1 MSLNNF
7 YSIDM
12 AKKKKVREVRL
23 LLSSLQFEPYS
34 ELKEV
39 HTTKSILK
47 EVFSYL
53 RTQRNEGKG
62 HLIDRHENRDKAE
75 PRELFMIS
83 HRDIPSEG
91 RIRCSM
97 ALLRK
102 GKQPKLKPTD
112 KFKLLPLSSMDG
124 DIAEDTHFFI
134 DYNSSKCVICAE
146 YNDKGPRLSYL
157 EFYFRNVAGPSNLK
171 IAKSTSMP
179 AFFNNTIEE
188 TLHEMRNVLHMDV
201 KFKPSSLARMDS
213 DVRKNYYSNMESI
226 GKMFKP
232 KFFRIETYFQVPGS
246 NSPIEINNEAN
257 NWFRDMLGIFK
268 KRKRNHKLF
277 ENFEVKYENNEGAE
291 KVFNLLNSRKSIIIE
306 VDTKTEIKNKE
317 MYKIVSPDLSKFVAT
332 L

>member
-1 MSLNNF
+1 
-7 YSIDM
+7 M
-12 AKKKKVREVRL
+12 AKQKKVREIRL
-23 LLSSLQFEPYS
+23 LLSSLRFEPYA
-34 ELKEV
+34 ELANN

-47 EVFSYL
+47 EIFSYL
-53 RTQRNEGKG
+53 RTQKKNGKG
-62 HLIDRHENRDKAE
+62 HLIDRHEKRDKAE

-112 KFKLLPLSSMDG
+112 EFKLLPLSSIDG

-146 YNDKGPRLSYL
+146 YNDKGPRLSDL
-157 EFYFRNVAGPSNLK
+157 EYYFRSVVGPSNLK
-171 IAKSTSMP
+171 IAKSTSMS
-179 AFFNNTIEE
+179 AFFNNTIDE

-201 KFKPSSLARMDS
+201 KFKPSKLARMDV
-213 DVRKNYYSNMESI
+213 DVRKQYYSGMENI
-226 GKMFKP
+226 GKVFKP
-232 KFFRIETYFQVPGS
+232 KFFRIETYFQTPGS
-246 NSPIEINNEAN
+246 NKVNKTNNEAN
-257 NWFRDMLGIFK
+257 NWFREMLKIFK
-268 KRKRNHKLF
+268 TRERNNKLY

-291 KVFNLLNSRKSIIIE
+291 KVFNLLNSRRTIIIE
-306 VDTKTEIKNKE
+306 VDSKEDVKNKE
-317 MYKIVSPDLSKFVAT
+317 MYNLISSDLSKFVAS